1 MKYYHKYKEA
11 LEAKGYRVDEH
22 GYVWDSMGNQSAG
35 EDNYGN
41 VQSKDPNVNAICEE
55 ADIVATQPKKAKK
68 AVVPKGKKRAR
79 TLKSLNIESG
89 LGACSKFKFVCSQ
102 ETSCQGWDCKDQH
115 MDEEQYYDEQRHE
128 GS

>member
-41 VQSKDPNVNAICEE
+41 VQSKDPNVNAICEA
-55 ADIVATQPKKAKK
+55 ADIAATQPVKRPAPKAKKDVVVEDTLEVVRARDENGHFIADDPNTPDVNEAWVVKTVKKAKK
-68 AVVPKGKKRAR
+68 K
-79 TLKSLNIESG
+79 
-89 LGACSKFKFVCSQ
+89 
-102 ETSCQGWDCKDQH
+102 
-115 MDEEQYYDEQRHE
+115 
-128 GS
+128 

>member
-41 VQSKDPNVNAICEE
+41 VQSKDANVNTICQKQTLQ
-55 ADIVATQPKKAKK
+55 AQRLL
-68 AVVPKGKKRAR
+68 KRLLLR
-79 TLKSLNIESG
+79 
-89 LGACSKFKFVCSQ
+89 
-102 ETSCQGWDCKDQH
+102 
-115 MDEEQYYDEQRHE
+115 R
-128 GS
+128 